1 MEGRM
6 RKYSQVSP
14 ERSKVW
20 TEPPQKYHQQQ
31 MHPPQQLQQGKKIPV
46 VYYLCRNRHLEHPH
60 FIEVPLSSPD
70 GLYLRDVIERLNVLR
85 GKGMAAMYSWSC
97 KRSYKNGFVWH
108 DLCED
113 DLILPCQGD
122 EYVLKGSELL
132 DQSPPGKTETALR
145 SANFPIEAKQ
155 PTHQSPPPP
164 LSHEEDLSLSMS
176 PDLAGHWKSRHP
188 SWGGG
193 SSSPSLAEYKLRR
206 PNGTTDASTQ
216 TENKPKT
223 EPRPFRETCT
233 RGISTD
239 EVSLDPD
246 RSRVPIPKRSPDT
259 IVVDDEISPPPTSSS
274 GASSLGGKTETLES
288 LIRTDANKRN
298 RFRTL
303 EEEELLCPG
312 EGSVKMKATN
322 VILQLITCGSLS
334 MKDNHSFGPIPAYK
348 PRFFHVKFPSP
359 MMFSSGSARLGE
371 LDCLSEK
378 PRLMGL
384 RMEDKEYFSGSLIE
398 TKKYRDEGEVFST
411 LKRSSSYNADRNYK
425 STESPTD
432 RERCV
437 DSSRSKCLPRTIK
450 ISSNRHPKSGSTRSP
465 LSESARNSSAG
476 TDYTAQSASLPTS
489 KASSKRFTE
498 PSGKGSS
505 MRLESFNEEKEKVIK
520 IEESLLRELGL
531 SSNQGHHVMTVKTAL
546 VLRKT
551 CDNVVCSLQTTKHPS
566 N

>member
-113 DLILPCQGD
+113 DLILPCQGN

-132 DQSPPGKTETALR
+132 DQSPPDRINHSSTPTKLQNLKPVSRESTTSR
-145 SANFPIEAKQ
+145 SQEASSSSSSSIREAKQ

-164 LSHEEDLSLSMS
+164 PSHEEDLSLSMS
-176 PDLAGHWKSRHP
+176 PDLAGHWRSRHP

-193 SSSPSLAEYKLRR
+193 SSSPSLAEYKLHR
-206 PNGTTDASTQ
+206 PNGATDASTQ
-216 TENKPKT
+216 TENRPKT

-239 EVSLDPD
+239 EVPLDPD

-288 LIRTDANKRN
+288 LIRIDANKRN

-312 EGSVKMKATN
+312 EGSVKTKATN

-334 MKDNHSFGPIPAYK
+334 MKDNHSFGLIPAYK
-348 PRFFHVKFPSP
+348 PRFSHVKFPSP
-359 MMFSSGSARLGE
+359 MMFSSGSARFGE

-425 STESPTD
+425 STEPPTD
-432 RERCV
+432 REKCV
-437 DSSRSKCLPRTIK
+437 DSPRSKCLPRTIK

-465 LSESARNSSAG
+465 RYQRAQGTLPLELTTLPSQPPSPHRRPVAR
-476 TDYTAQSASLPTS
+476 DSL
-489 KASSKRFTE
+489 
-498 PSGKGSS
+498 
-505 MRLESFNEEKEKVIK
+505 NH
-520 IEESLLRELGL
+520 LGR
-531 SSNQGHHVMTVKTAL
+531 GH
-546 VLRKT
+546 
-551 CDNVVCSLQTTKHPS
+551 P
-566 N
+566 